1 MHKISCDI
9 IQDMIPLCIDD
20 VASDDTKKM
29 VNEHIKDCTICKK
42 EYEMMK
48 TEVIL
53 PVNQNENLE
62 EVKSLKSFQKFLKK
76 RKLITMIISI
86 TLTFAVL
93 LGTLVTLAVPRKY
106 IPYSDENISIS
117 VENEDF
123 YISCNLPYYNGV
135 VVHNP
140 IEVNVDGQTENVVM
154 VYYYYSLWSRYVEPL
169 FGNSKNEQTINSRNF
184 LGAENEI
191 TQIYYGEF
199 NKDENFFQDLSKL
212 LEELELIW
220 SK

>member
-29 VNEHIKDCTICKK
+29 VNEHIKDCIICKK

>member
-1 MHKISCDI
+1 
-9 IQDMIPLCIDD
+9 
-20 VASDDTKKM
+20 
-29 VNEHIKDCTICKK
+29 
-42 EYEMMK
+42 MMK

-199 NKDENFFQDLSKL
+199 NKDENFFQDLSRL

>member
-29 VNEHIKDCTICKK
+29 VNEHIKDCIICKK

-135 VVHNP
+135 VAHNP

-154 VYYYYSLWSRYVEPL
+154 VYFYYSLWSRYVEPL
-169 FGNSKNEQTINSRNF
+169 LGNSKNEQTINSRNF

>member
-29 VNEHIKDCTICKK
+29 VNEHIKDCIICKK

-169 FGNSKNEQTINSRNF
+169 LGNLKNEQTINSRNF